1 MYKHN
6 LKKLPKNVFEI
17 TVDIDKKTVA
27 DEYDLAFEKIR
38 LNITFP
44 GFRAGKAPADVAK
57 KHIAKDKI
65 YQEMI
70 KSLLPKIYEEIVKK
84 ESLLPVVDPKVELV
98 NAKDGEDWQIKI
110 TVAGKPNIEL
120 NNYKDAIKA
129 HQAENKKKDIWVP
142 GKNESPKETENKQ
155 KNLNDVLSILLKEA
169 KVEIADLI
177 IEAEINRKLT
187 HLVDDIQKIGLT
199 VDSYLKSK
207 NLSLD
212 QLKESFKKEVEDTY
226 KLEFILSE
234 IADKE
239 NISIEK
245 KDLDK
250 LFENIKDDKEKKIAE
265 QNAYFYASILR
276 KQKTIDFL
284 LSL

>member
-17 TVDIDKKTVA
+17 IVDIDKKTVA

-38 LNITFP
+38 LNITLP
-44 GFRAGKAPADVAK
+44 GFRSGKAPADVAK

-120 NNYKDAIKA
+120 NNYKEVIKA
-129 HQAENKKKDIWVP
+129 HKDENKKKDIWVP

-155 KNLNDVLSILLKEA
+155 KNLNEVLSILLKET

-177 IEAEINRKLT
+177 IEAEINRKLS

-239 NISIEK
+239 NISVEK
-245 KDLDK
+245 NDLDK
-250 LFENIKDDKEKKIAE
+250 LFANIKDDKEKKIAE